1 MGTRQ
6 ERECVIKADD
16 EFCIDSA
23 RYSHKHIYWGQ
34 TKCLALWWPFL
45 CLRKQRMK
53 LRQML
58 TIIKSVV
65 WWGRRKMGFC
75 SCLENGFQPSWKWW
89 ELEKVPQTRPRKP
102 GGGHWSISEQIHQ
115 GHTKGRSRKGRT
127 KEMFRREKRQP
138 DGLHACG
145 TTGEK
150 EKSLSVLFKG
160 PGSQNQSKKKSKKKK
175 IK

>member
-1 MGTRQ
+1 MGTQQ

-34 TKCLALWWPFL
+34 TKCLALWW
-45 CLRKQRMK
+45 
-53 LRQML
+53 
-58 TIIKSVV
+58 V
-65 WWGRRKMGFC
+65 WGGREWNWGRCWQLLSTWSDGVEGREG
-75 SCLENGFQPSWKWW
+75 SEAVWRTGSTHSWKWW

-115 GHTKGRSRKGRT
+115 GDTKGRSRKGRT

-150 EKSLSVLFKG
+150 EKSLSLLFKG
-160 PGSQNQSKKKSKKKK
+160 PGSQNQWKKKKK